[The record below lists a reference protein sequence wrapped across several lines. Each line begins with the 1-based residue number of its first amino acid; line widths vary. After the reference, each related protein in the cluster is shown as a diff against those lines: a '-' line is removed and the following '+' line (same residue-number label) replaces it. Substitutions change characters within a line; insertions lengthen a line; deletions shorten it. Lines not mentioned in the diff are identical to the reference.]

1 MQLCKIS
8 ILVLLCVISL
18 SSCKQNDISDTQ
30 NSVQQKKSSDV
41 TNNEEL
47 KEDNE
52 MVAANFKIGKEE
64 LITKIESS
72 SKFKKST
79 DTNETCI
86 KYIYRDGNV
95 ELDLLQKDNT
105 DNFNTLS
112 IIDRNS
118 KEQNYKIVYKDLLG
132 FLGISANV
140 EELEKIGEE
149 QVQVSDVWVKCYSE
163 ANEKTIIINSYQE

>member
-1 MQLCKIS
+1 MT
-8 ILVLLCVISL
+8 L
-18 SSCKQNDISDTQ
+18 SSCKQNEISDTQ
-30 NSVQQKKSSDV
+30 NPVQQKNLSDEKSDE
-41 TNNEEL
+41 TL

-64 LITKIESS
+64 LIKKIESS

-86 KYIYRDGNV
+86 KYIYKVGNV

-105 DNFNTLS
+105 DEFNTLS

-118 KEQNYKIVYKDLLG
+118 KEENYKAVYKELLS

-140 EELEKIGEE
+140 DELEAIGKE
-149 QVQVSDVWVKCYSE
+149 QVKVNDVWIKCYSE
-163 ANEKTIIINSYQE
+163 ANEMTIIINSYRE